1 MISAIISLKSTDMQ
15 RLVITMSKDIINLLH
30 PTEDNMRIILVGIVV
45 VFGTMIGVNAIEG
58 VSNLQDSKMT
68 RFCKSAPIG
77 ASYDDIC
84 KDFR

>member
-68 RFCKSAPIG
+68 RFCKSAPVG

>member
-45 VFGTMIGVNAIEG
+45 IFGTMIGVNAIEG

>member
-1 MISAIISLKSTDMQ
+1 MISAIISLKSMDMQ

-68 RFCKSAPIG
+68 RFCKSAPVG

>member
-1 MISAIISLKSTDMQ
+1 
-15 RLVITMSKDIINLLH
+15 
-30 PTEDNMRIILVGIVV
+30 MRIILVGIVV
-45 VFGTMIGVNAIEG
+45 VFGTMIGVNSITT
-58 VSNLQDSKMT
+58 VSKLQDSKMT

>member
-1 MISAIISLKSTDMQ
+1 MISAIISLKSMDMQ
-15 RLVITMSKDIINLLH
+15 RLVITMSQVIINLLH

-45 VFGTMIGVNAIEG
+45 VFGTMIGVNSITT
-58 VSNLQDSKMT
+58 VSKLQDSKMT